1 MKTNRVKE
9 ALKSGESVVGTM
21 INEARNPE
29 IAYLLAAA
37 GMDFLLVE
45 TEHASPDT
53 ETLQN
58 ITRAAKSAGLVPLA
72 RVTDNEYFIIARI
85 LDMGVMGVMVPRVDT
100 KEEAERAVAAVK
112 YPPVGRRGFGMRP
125 VITDYEPT
133 TVREAIEWSNENT
146 LVILQVESGQAV
158 ENLEKITGVPG
169 VDVSLV
175 GLNDLSISLGVPGE
189 FEHPRVEE
197 ALKRVFEV
205 CPQNGVSPA
214 IHAPNLES
222 AKKFREMGMKF
233 LMVGSESRLLLRSA
247 RDTVRQLVGETRKGG
262 RGLY

>member
-1 MKTNRVKE
+1 
-9 ALKSGESVVGTM
+9 M

-37 GMDFLLVE
+37 GMDFLLVD

-112 YPPVGRRGFGMRP
+112 YPPSGAEALGCDP
-125 VITDYEPT
+125 SSPT
-133 TVREAIEWSNENT
+133 TSRQPSARPSNGRMRT
-146 LVILQVESGQAV
+146 RSSSFRWESGQAV

-189 FEHPRVEE
+189 FDHPRVEE
-197 ALKRVFEV
+197 A
-205 CPQNGVSPA
+205 
-214 IHAPNLES
+214 
-222 AKKFREMGMKF
+222 
-233 LMVGSESRLLLRSA
+233 
-247 RDTVRQLVGETRKGG
+247 
-262 RGLY
+262 